1 MANLSNINN
10 VLRTNSLGVGINRDP
25 LGVLEVSSATKSGIK
40 MFNTGA
46 SGRTYETYVDASG
59 NYIIYDVDADRNDLV
74 ISDGGDATFAEN
86 VGIGGA
92 PDQKLTLK
100 DSGSLYMHID
110 RTSGAQVY
118 LGATDAEGLLTTS
131 NSFPLIIKTNNTTA
145 LTIDTSQNSI
155 FTENVTLS
163 GLQKKII
170 FNTPYRYI
178 QDARSGADYLT
189 IAQNSF
195 AAGIQLGFD
204 DTIGGGFGATMTIIP
219 SGQTNNAGNVGIGTT
234 TPDAIL
240 NISKTSFSTTFTSAD
255 SYIRIGKGENATN
268 GYQFIGFGYNN
279 GSADLVPAY
288 IGYQQTG
295 TPGNYTKGDLVFGT
309 RNVTTNTAPTERMRI
324 DSAGDTTFAGSVTA
338 SDTSKIEKAQIT
350 TQFDTSSFLRLHPSA
365 TTDSGGYTNMI
376 FGTSTVNNY
385 GVAIGGLRAGTDGTP
400 SFSIRMLNDS
410 ITGTE
415 VLRIASNGLITID
428 SSIVLDDNEG
438 LFWGA
443 TSGTN
448 EYIVSNG
455 ADLQFGTGGTERMRI
470 TSAGYVH
477 AGNTA
482 VGNTY
487 HEFAQKTTNAQWTLT
502 TRNTT
507 ALPYG
512 LLLKYDTAPNNSDQF
527 PLYFSDSVGAKFY
540 MTSNGAVYNN
550 GTYGTISDKKLKENI
565 EDATPKLND
574 IDKLKVRNFNFKNK
588 PEEKHIGFIAQE
600 FEEVF
605 PKAVETKQDRDSD
618 GKIIEDSYTK
628 TIKTSILIPMLVKAI
643 QELKAEI
650 EILKNK

>member
-324 DSAGDTTFAGSVTA
+324 SSAGGIQFNSYGAGVLVTDASGNITAVVDPPVDGITFNNGATI
-338 SDTSKIEKAQIT
+338 TNQIN
-350 TQFDTSSFLRLHPSA
+350 
-365 TTDSGGYTNMI
+365 TD
-376 FGTSTVNNY
+376 V
-385 GVAIGGLRAGTDGTP
+385 D
-400 SFSIRMLNDS
+400 
-410 ITGTE
+410 TGTE
-415 VLRIASNGLITID
+415 TIASVAIATHD
-428 SSIVLDDNEG
+428 SAFFDFVIK
-438 LFWGA
+438 
-443 TSGTN
+443 
-448 EYIVSNG
+448 
-455 ADLQFGTGGTERMRI
+455 
-470 TSAGYVH
+470 
-477 AGNTA
+477 
-482 VGNTY
+482 
-487 HEFAQKTTNAQWTLT
+487 KTTNVRSGTVYACHDGTSVVFTETSTQDLGNTSDVTLSVDISGTEMRLRAT
-502 TRNTT
+502 TT
-507 ALPYG
+507 
-512 LLLKYDTAPNNSDQF
+512 SDNW
-527 PLYFSDSVGAKFY
+527 S
-540 MTSNGAVYNN
+540 
-550 GTYGTISDKKLKENI
+550 
-565 EDATPKLND
+565 
-574 IDKLKVRNFNFKNK
+574 
-588 PEEKHIGFIAQE
+588 
-600 FEEVF
+600 
-605 PKAVETKQDRDSD
+605 
-618 GKIIEDSYTK
+618 
-628 TIKTSILIPMLVKAI
+628 IKSLIRAI
-643 QELKAEI
+643 
-650 EILKNK
+650 

>member
-10 VLRTNSLGVGINRDP
+10 KFIV
-25 LGVLEVSSATKSGIK
+25 E
-40 MFNTGA
+40 
-46 SGRTYETYVDASG
+46 
-59 NYIIYDVDADRNDLV
+59 
-74 ISDGGDATFAEN
+74 SDGD
-86 VGIGGA
+86 VGIG
-92 PDQKLTLK
+92 
-100 DSGSLYMHID
+100 
-110 RTSGAQVY
+110 V
-118 LGATDAEGLLTTS
+118 
-131 NSFPLIIKTNNTTA
+131 TTA
-145 LTIDTSQNSI
+145 LDKLNVGDGNIRISQVGNVASQLILNTYQSALGNTTYKWFVGQTTSANSYSFQI
-155 FTENVTLS
+155 GNGT
-163 GLQKKII
+163 
-170 FNTPYRYI
+170 TPYLHI
-178 QDARSGADYLT
+178 
-189 IAQNSF
+189 NS
-195 AAGIQLGFD
+195 LL
-204 DTIGGGFGATMTIIP
+204 FGAA
-219 SGQTNNAGNVGIGTT
+219 AGNVGIGTT

-428 SSIVLDDNEG
+428 SSIVLDNNEG

-455 ADLQFGTGGTERMRI
+455 ADLQLGTGGTERMRI
-470 TSAGYVH
+470 TSAGEVLIGGTVSGELNSITMNGGGGYI
-477 AGNTA
+477 
-482 VGNTY
+482 
-487 HEFAQKTTNAQWTLT
+487 FARSTGASAYFDKTS
-502 TRNTT
+502 
-507 ALPYG
+507 
-512 LLLKYDTAPNNSDQF
+512 SD
-527 PLYFSDSVGAKFY
+527 
-540 MTSNGAVYNN
+540 GAVVVFRREAVEV
-550 GTYGTISDKKLKENI
+550 GTISVAASSTAYNTSSSDKRLKKNITNWNENI
-565 EDATPKLND
+565 LDKFKDIKPKEF
-574 IDKLKVRNFNFKNK
+574 NFNNQDDS
-588 PEEKHIGFIAQE
+588 EEKIKGYIAQN
-600 FEEVF
+600 EVDKF
-605 PKAVETKQDRDSD
+605 PEAYPLLYNEKAGEDRHQFNPS
-618 GKIIEDSYTK
+618 GMVVY
-628 TIKTSILIPMLVKAI
+628 LMKAI
-643 QELKAEI
+643 QELEARVKEL
-650 EILKNK
+650 ENK